1 MRVSTGDV
9 RKILEPWPGN
19 AKVTRMVRPYK
30 GIYPQIA
37 ASAYVDQASQVIGD
51 VTMGERASI
60 WPSAVARGDVNRIEI
75 GDDSNIQDGSVLHG
89 ELDKYPV
96 IIGQRVTVGHMV
108 CLHGCVV
115 EDDCLIGIGAIVL
128 NGAKIGR
135 GSVVAAGALVAEG
148 VEIPPESMV
157 MGVPAKV
164 RRQVTADE
172 KARFAEN
179 AQRYIRYR
187 QDYRDDPVS

>member
-1 MRVSTGDV
+1 
-9 RKILEPWPGN
+9 
-19 AKVTRMVRPYK
+19 MVRPYK
-30 GIYPQIA
+30 GIYPKIA

-75 GDDSNIQDGSVLHG
+75 GEDSNIQDGSVLHG

-115 EDDCLIGIGAIVL
+115 EDDCLIGIGAME
-128 NGAKIGR
+128 AYS
-135 GSVVAAGALVAEG
+135 GSRPPFGPDGPIEKGPSAL
-148 VEIPPESMV
+148 
-157 MGVPAKV
+157 
-164 RRQVTADE
+164 RR
-172 KARFAEN
+172 R
-179 AQRYIRYR
+179 
-187 QDYRDDPVS
+187 